1 MKIIYV
7 HHAERN
13 RDKNIPR
20 QEQDITNEGIIEAKL
35 IEKKL
40 SQLKIKAIYTSP
52 YKRCIHTSQI
62 INENI
67 KVPIIETDFLNEMQN
82 GETWKEIQ
90 LRTCNGIDNI
100 IKNNESEDII
110 VCVTSGVNLSGF
122 ICYFTGIKP
131 SNSNPWIQAIT
142 CSPVLFSTDNSCF

>member
-1 MKIIYV
+1 MKIIYI

-20 QEQDITNEGIIEAKL
+20 QEQDITDDGIIEAKL
-35 IEKKL
+35 IGKKL
-40 SQLKIKAIYTSP
+40 SQLKIKAIYSSS

-67 KVPIIETDFLNEMQN
+67 KAPIIEKKFLDEMKN
-82 GETWKEIQ
+82 GETWEQVQI
-90 LRTCNGIDNI
+90 RTSNGLADI
-100 IKNNESEDII
+100 IKDNNEDDII

-122 ICYFTGIKP
+122 IYYFTKIKP
-131 SNSNPWIQAIT
+131 NNNNPWIQAIM
-142 CSPVLFSTDNSCF
+142 CSPVLF